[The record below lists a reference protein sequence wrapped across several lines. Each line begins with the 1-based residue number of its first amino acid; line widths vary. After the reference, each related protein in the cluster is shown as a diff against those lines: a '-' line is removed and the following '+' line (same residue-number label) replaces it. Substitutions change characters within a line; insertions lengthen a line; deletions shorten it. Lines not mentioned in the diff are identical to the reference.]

1 MLRGEIITVGS
12 ELLLGQITNT
22 NSKYISMEMAG
33 KGIPVF
39 FHVSVGD
46 NCNRLKQSIEIA
58 KKKI

>member
-39 FHVSVGD
+39 FMLVW
-46 NCNRLKQSIEIA
+46 EI
-58 KKKI
+58 IVID